1 MNGNEIV
8 EADKTRKARK
18 LLVSR
23 FRDNGFVVAE
33 EMPIAGV
40 TNNLGEPIKPAYQAD
55 IYLKL
60 EFIIELDPN
69 SSHKSARKANHD
81 QHRDRNIWNQYRI
94 KTVRLNPSDI
104 SEKTLETVGEE
115 IVHQLRSDKYQ

>member
-1 MNGNEIV
+1 MSRII
-8 EADKTRKARK
+8 EADKTVKARK

-23 FRDNGFVVAE
+23 FRDNGFAVAE

-69 SSHKSARKANHD
+69 SSHKSQHQANHD
-81 QHRDRNIWNQYRI
+81 RHRDRNIWNQYRI
-94 KTVRLNPSDI
+94 KTVRLNPDDI
-104 SEKTLETVGEE
+104 KPETLETVGEE
-115 IVHQLRSDKYQ
+115 IVHQLRAEKYQ